1 MQAKIWTTDTQIYS
15 EKYTWGIKMSSNSS
29 FKVKIQKMGAFL
41 SAEVMPNIGVF
52 IGWGVLAALFI
63 PTGWLPNETLNQL
76 VAPTMKYLMPLL
88 IAYTGG
94 SNVHG
99 RRGGVIGAFATM
111 GVILGA
117 DINMLA
123 GAMFMG
129 PFAAW
134 CIKKVDKML
143 EGKVKPGME
152 MLVNNFSLGLVGALL
167 MVAGFFAFVP
177 VIQGL
182 IGVFS
187 VAINALIDKGLL
199 PLMAFFVQPGKILF
213 LNNAINHGIMIP
225 LGVEQATQTGKS
237 LLFMLEANNGCVL
250 GVALA
255 FALFGKGT
263 AKKAAPGAAFINFF
277 GGIGEVVY
285 PFVLSKPITLLGQI
299 AGSFVSILIIQNFG
313 GGTVAAISPG
323 SFFAL
328 VAVSA
333 KGSLVVNIISYFAGM
348 ITSCLVAGF
357 FLKMDKSEEGED
369 GLVLETALKDVDVN
383 TSVPAVD
390 ANAGVIKRIVF
401 ACDAGMGSS
410 VMGESIMKT
419 KINKAML
426 DMEVMHTSVRDIDK
440 NIQAGDAIV
449 TTKALEDRVR
459 SVLQSNGMD
468 NQVFPVENLLDGA
481 AYDKLIQNLKS

>member
-1 MQAKIWTTDTQIYS
+1 MNTS
-15 EKYTWGIKMSSNSS
+15 M
-29 FKVKIQKMGAFL
+29 KVRVQKMGAFL
-41 SAEVMPNIGVF
+41 SSEVMPNIGVF

-63 PTGWLPNETLNQL
+63 PTGWLPNEKLNEL

-94 SNVHG
+94 SNIYG

-134 CIKKVDKML
+134 CMKKVDKL
-143 EGKVKPGME
+143 FDGKVKPGLE
-152 MLVNNFSLGLVGALL
+152 MMVSNFSMGLVGAVL
-167 MVAGFFAFVP
+167 MVIGFFAFVP
-177 VIQGL
+177 IIEGL
-182 IGVFS
+182 IGIFS
-187 VAINALIDKGLL
+187 IAINALIGKGLL
-199 PLMAFFVQPGKILF
+199 PLLSIFVQPGKVLF

-225 LGVEQATQTGKS
+225 LGIEQAAEAGKS

-255 FALFGKGT
+255 FAIFGKGT

-328 VAVSA
+328 MAVSA
-333 KGSLVVNIISYFAGM
+333 KDSIVVNIISYFAGM
-348 ITSCLVAGF
+348 ITSCMVAGF
-357 FLKMDKSEEGED
+357 FLRMDKSEESGYD
-369 GLVLETALKDVDVN
+369 
-383 TSVPAVD
+383 SAVMD
-390 ANAGVIKRIVF
+390 NMLRDMGASAVAGAGVTASLQDGVIRRIVF

-410 VMGESIMKT
+410 VMGESIMKM
-419 KINKAML
+419 KISKAML
-426 DMEVMHTSVRDIDK
+426 NMEVVHTSVATIGENVQD
-440 NIQAGDAIV
+440 GDLIV
-449 TTKALEDRVR
+449 TTQPLEDRVKNMLQTSQKENR
-459 SVLQSNGMD
+459 VLA
-468 NQVFPVENLLDGA
+468 VENLLDGE
-481 AYDKLIQNLKS
+481 AYDKLIETLK

>member
-1 MQAKIWTTDTQIYS
+1 MK
-15 EKYTWGIKMSSNSS
+15 SS
-29 FKVKIQKMGAFL
+29 FKVKVQKMGAFL

-94 SNVHG
+94 NNVYG
-99 RRGGVIGAFATM
+99 QRGGVIGAFATM
-111 GVILGA
+111 GVILGT

-134 CIKKVDKML
+134 CIKKVDKFFD
-143 EGKVKPGME
+143 GKVKPGLE
-152 MLVNNFSLGLVGALL
+152 MMVNNFSLGLIGALL
-167 MVAGFFAFVP
+167 MVIGFFAFVP
-177 VIQGL
+177 IIEGL
-182 IGVFS
+182 ISLFS
-187 VAINALIDKGLL
+187 MAINVLLDKGLL
-199 PLMAFFVQPGKILF
+199 PLMAFFIQPGKLLF

-225 LGVEQATQTGKS
+225 LGVEQATQAGKS
-237 LLFMLEANNGCVL
+237 LLFMLETNNGCVL

-285 PFVLSKPITLLGQI
+285 PFVLSKPITVIGQI

-313 GGTVAAISPG
+313 GGTVAAVSPG

-333 KGSLVVNIISYFAGM
+333 KDSLVVNIISYFAGM
-348 ITSCLVAGF
+348 VTSCLVAGF
-357 FLKMDKSEEGED
+357 FLKMDKSEEEED
-369 GLVLETALKDVDVN
+369 GMVLETALQGMGVN
-383 TSVPAVD
+383 IAASVAD
-390 ANAGVIKRIVF
+390 KTEDIRRIVF

-410 VMGESIMKT
+410 VMGESVMKT
-419 KINKAML
+419 KLNKAML
-426 DMEVMHTSVRDIDK
+426 NMEVVHTSVK
-440 NIQAGDAIV
+440 NIGKNVKPGDLIITA
-449 TTKALEDRVR
+449 KPLEDRVR
-459 SVLQSNGMD
+459 NMLQSNELN
-468 NQVFPVENLLDGA
+468 NQVFPVENLLDNA
-481 AYDKLIQNLKS
+481 AYDELIRNIKS

>member
-1 MQAKIWTTDTQIYS
+1 M
-15 EKYTWGIKMSSNSS
+15 NSS
-29 FKVKIQKMGAFL
+29 FKVKVQKMGAFL

-94 SNVHG
+94 SNVYG

-134 CIKKVDKML
+134 CIKKVDKFFD
-143 EGKVKPGME
+143 EKVKPGLE
-152 MLVNNFSLGLVGALL
+152 MMVNNFSLGLIGALL
-167 MVAGFFAFVP
+167 MVIGFFAFVP
-177 VIQGL
+177 IIEGL
-182 IGVFS
+182 IGLFS
-187 VAINALIDKGLL
+187 MAINVLIGKGLL
-199 PLMAFFVQPGKILF
+199 PLMAFFVQPGKVLF

-225 LGVEQATQTGKS
+225 LGVEQAAQTGKS

-333 KGSLVVNIISYFAGM
+333 KDSLVVNIISYFAGM
-348 ITSCLVAGF
+348 VTSCLVAGF
-357 FLKMDKSEEGED
+357 FLKMDKSEEERGFA
-369 GLVLETALKDVDVN
+369 LETALQGMGVDIAASGADK
-383 TSVPAVD
+383 TED
-390 ANAGVIKRIVF
+390 IRRIVF

-419 KINKAML
+419 KLNKAML
-426 DMEVMHTSVRDIDK
+426 NIEVIHTSVR
-440 NIQAGDAIV
+440 NIGEHVKPGDVIV
-449 TTKALEDRVR
+449 TTRRVKF
-459 SVLQSNGMD
+459 L
-468 NQVFPVENLLDGA
+468 
-481 AYDKLIQNLKS
+481 

>member
-1 MQAKIWTTDTQIYS
+1 MK
-15 EKYTWGIKMSSNSS
+15 SS
-29 FKVKIQKMGAFL
+29 FKVKVQKMGAFL

-94 SNVHG
+94 NNVYG
-99 RRGGVIGAFATM
+99 QRGGVIGAFATM
-111 GVILGA
+111 GVILGT

-134 CIKKVDKML
+134 CIKKVDKFFD
-143 EGKVKPGME
+143 GKVKPGLE
-152 MLVNNFSLGLVGALL
+152 MMVNNFSLGLIGALL
-167 MVAGFFAFVP
+167 MVIGFFAFVP
-177 VIQGL
+177 IIEGL
-182 IGVFS
+182 ISLFS
-187 VAINALIDKGLL
+187 MAINVLLDKGLL
-199 PLMAFFVQPGKILF
+199 PLMAFFIQPGKLLF

-225 LGVEQATQTGKS
+225 LGVEQATQAGKS
-237 LLFMLEANNGCVL
+237 LLFMLETNNGCVL

-285 PFVLSKPITLLGQI
+285 PFVLSKPITVIGQI

-313 GGTVAAISPG
+313 GGTVAAVSPG

-333 KGSLVVNIISYFAGM
+333 KDSLVVNIISYFAGM
-348 ITSCLVAGF
+348 VTSCLVAGF
-357 FLKMDKSEEGED
+357 FLKMDKSEEEED
-369 GLVLETALKDVDVN
+369 GMVLETALQGMGVN
-383 TSVPAVD
+383 IAASVAD
-390 ANAGVIKRIVF
+390 KTEDIKRIVF

-410 VMGESIMKT
+410 VMGESVMKT
-419 KINKAML
+419 KLNKAML
-426 DMEVMHTSVRDIDK
+426 NMEVVHTSVK
-440 NIQAGDAIV
+440 NIGKNVKPGDLIITA
-449 TTKALEDRVR
+449 KPLEDRVR
-459 SVLQSNGMD
+459 NMLQSNELN
-468 NQVFPVENLLDGA
+468 NQVFPVENLLDNA
-481 AYDKLIQNLKS
+481 AYDELIRNIKS

>member
-1 MQAKIWTTDTQIYS
+1 MK
-15 EKYTWGIKMSSNSS
+15 SS
-29 FKVKIQKMGAFL
+29 FKVKVQKMGAFL

-94 SNVHG
+94 NNVYG
-99 RRGGVIGAFATM
+99 QRGGVIGAFATM
-111 GVILGA
+111 GVILGT

-134 CIKKVDKML
+134 CIKKVDKFFD
-143 EGKVKPGME
+143 GKVKPGLE
-152 MLVNNFSLGLVGALL
+152 MMVNNFSLGLIGALL
-167 MVAGFFAFVP
+167 MVIGFFAFVP
-177 VIQGL
+177 IIEGL
-182 IGVFS
+182 ISLFS
-187 VAINALIDKGLL
+187 MAINVLLDKGLL
-199 PLMAFFVQPGKILF
+199 PLMAFFIQPGKLLF

-225 LGVEQATQTGKS
+225 LGVEQATQAGKS
-237 LLFMLEANNGCVL
+237 LLFMLETNNGCVL

-285 PFVLSKPITLLGQI
+285 PFVLSKPITVIGQI

-313 GGTVAAISPG
+313 GGTVAAVSPG

-333 KGSLVVNIISYFAGM
+333 KDSLVVNVISYFAGM
-348 ITSCLVAGF
+348 VTSCLVAGF
-357 FLKMDKSEEGED
+357 FLKMDKSEEED
-369 GLVLETALKDVDVN
+369 GMVLETALQGMGVN
-383 TSVPAVD
+383 IAASVAD
-390 ANAGVIKRIVF
+390 KTEDIRRIVF

-410 VMGESIMKT
+410 VMGESVMKT
-419 KINKAML
+419 KLNKAML
-426 DMEVMHTSVRDIDK
+426 NMEVVHTSVK
-440 NIQAGDAIV
+440 NIGKNVKPGDLIITA
-449 TTKALEDRVR
+449 KPLEDRVR
-459 SVLQSNGMD
+459 NMLQSNELN
-468 NQVFPVENLLDGA
+468 NQVFPVENLLDNA
-481 AYDKLIQNLKS
+481 AYDELIRNIKS